1 MAHAG
6 TLIRDA
12 RLVCPVSGTT
22 ERGWL
27 RVEGRRIAASGA
39 GDPPDLPV
47 EALSLP
53 GTTVVPGFV
62 DIHCHGGGG
71 AGADSG
77 DPDEVARLA
86 AAHLLHGTTRLVV
99 SIATA
104 APQGMQA
111 AAAAVAEV
119 AAAADSTVAGCH
131 LEGPFLAEQR
141 CGAHDPRLLALPDQR
156 ALDALL
162 SAGRGAVRVV
172 TLAPEL
178 PGALALVDQIV
189 ASGAVAAVGHTDA
202 TFGEAALAFGRGA
215 RLATHLFNAMR
226 PIHHRDPGVA
236 IAAMEDPRVTVEL
249 IADGVHVDM
258 AMLALAAGVCGP
270 ARTAAVTDA
279 VAAAGAGDGSYALA
293 GRELEVAGGV
303 ARLAGTEVIAGSTLT
318 MDRALRVLVRAGVR
332 FADAVASM
340 TIAPARVIG
349 VDGSCGSLEAGKD
362 ADLVVLDSDMA
373 PVGVMARGCWAVS
386 PPRAAPSSGP

>member
-1 MAHAG
+1 MAPAG

-12 RLVCPVSGTT
+12 RLVCPVSGTA

-27 RVEGRRIAASGA
+27 RVEGGSIAASGK
-39 GDPPDLPV
+39 GDPGGIPG
-47 EALSLP
+47 EAVSLP

-62 DIHCHGGGG
+62 DLHCHGGGG
-71 AGADSG
+71 AGPDSG
-77 DPDEVARLA
+77 DPGEIARMA

-104 APQGMQA
+104 KPERMQA

-119 AAAADSTVAGCH
+119 AATPGSTVAGCH
-131 LEGPFLAEQR
+131 LEGPFLAAHR
-141 CGAHDPRLLALPDQR
+141 CGAHDPRLLAPPDHG
-156 ALDALL
+156 ALEMLL
-162 SAGRGAVRVV
+162 RAGRGAVRVV

-178 PGALALVDQIV
+178 PGALGLVDQV
-189 ASGAVAAVGHTDA
+189 LASGAVAAVGHTDA

-236 IAAMEDPRVTVEL
+236 VAAMEDPRVAVEL
-249 IADGVHVDM
+249 IADGVHVDP
-258 AMLALAAGVCGP
+258 AMLALATGVCGP
-270 ARTAAVTDA
+270 GRTCAVTDA
-279 VAAAGAGDGSYALA
+279 VAAAGEGDGRYALA

-303 ARLAGTEVIAGSTLT
+303 ARLAGTDVIAGSTLT
-318 MDRALRVLVRAGVR
+318 MDAALRVLVRAGVR
-332 FADAVASM
+332 FADAVATM

-349 VDGSCGSLEAGKD
+349 VDRSCGSLEAGKD
-362 ADLVVLDSDMA
+362 ADLVVLDAAMA
-373 PVGVMARGCWAVS
+373 PVGVMARGRWALS
-386 PPRAAPSSGP
+386 PPRAALSSGP